1 MLNTATAT
9 ASGRPRSGFFN
20 PETTMAMG
28 LAFERAWQMIQ
39 ISREP
44 ILAEYG
50 SLPRPEEL
58 ARVILDLARQGEHN
72 PDRLCDRALATL
84 LPLSLRQTAK

>member
-1 MLNTATAT
+1 MLNTVTAT
-9 ASGRPRSGFFN
+9 ASGRPRFGFFN
-20 PETTMAMG
+20 PETTTAMG

-58 ARVILDLARQGEHN
+58 ARVILDLAKQGERVSAYPGKVESRFSGKICAN
-72 PDRLCDRALATL
+72 A
-84 LPLSLRQTAK
+84 

>member
-1 MLNTATAT
+1 MLKTVTATAG
-9 ASGRPRSGFFN
+9 GRPRSGFFN
-20 PETTMAMG
+20 PDATMAMG

-39 ISREP
+39 ISRES

-58 ARVILDLARQGEHN
+58 ARVILDLARKGEHN
-72 PDRLCDRALATL
+72 PDRLRDRALAAL
-84 LPLSLRQTAK
+84 LPLSPR

>member
-20 PETTMAMG
+20 PEATMAMG

-39 ISREP
+39 ISRES

-50 SLPRPEEL
+50 SLPQPEEL
-58 ARVILDLARQGEHN
+58 ARLILDLAKEGEHN
-72 PDRLCDRALATL
+72 PDQLRDRALAAL
-84 LPLSLRQTAK
+84 LPLSRR